1 MPGIREDIKSLRGAS
16 TDKIILTLNPKIR
29 GWCNYYRHACSS
41 KAFGYI
47 DHQIYI
53 SLAQWVHRRH
63 TRRGRFWALKKYFKT
78 VGNCNWVFSAVLK
91 GKDHTRMI
99 RLCRASSITIK
110 RYIKIRGEAHPFN
123 SAFKEYFEKREGNK
137 TRS

>member
-1 MPGIREDIKSLRGAS
+1 
-16 TDKIILTLNPKIR
+16 
-29 GWCNYYRHACSS
+29 
-41 KAFGYI
+41 
-47 DHQIYI
+47 
-53 SLAQWVHRRH
+53 
-63 TRRGRFWALKKYFKT
+63 LKKYFKT

-99 RLCRASSITIK
+99 RLYRASSITIK